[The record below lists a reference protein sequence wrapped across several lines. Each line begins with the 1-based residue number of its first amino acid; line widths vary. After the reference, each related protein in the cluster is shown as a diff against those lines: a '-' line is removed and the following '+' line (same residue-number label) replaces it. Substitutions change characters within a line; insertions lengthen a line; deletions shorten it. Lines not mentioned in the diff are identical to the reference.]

1 MRNRRR
7 VLRSLYEE
15 SSLMIRIGFALLI
28 FFYVFSPHGVQA
40 HSETKPET
48 KPETQPETRSSSP
61 YSRGDKVEALW
72 HGAWYR
78 GVIEQSYKENRY
90 KVSFYGYWH
99 SRDEIMPLER
109 IRKVPKREYPQL
121 SDMKAGDAV
130 EFMEDDH
137 WRPGVFVE
145 ARKYKALIRYA
156 DGEKTKETEV
166 YYMKLWR
173 PPVNTSKDQSP

>member
-1 MRNRRR
+1 
-7 VLRSLYEE
+7 
-15 SSLMIRIGFALLI
+15 MIKKTGFFLSIFLI
-28 FFYVFSPHGVQA
+28 IFSPLGVHA
-40 HSETKPET
+40 RTETKPET
-48 KPETQPETRSSSP
+48 KPETRPETQASSSTSS
-61 YSRGDKVEALW
+61 YSKGDKVEALW

-78 GVIEQSYKENRY
+78 GVIEQSYKEDRY

-99 SRDEIMPLER
+99 SRDEIMPSQR
-109 IRKVPKREYPQL
+109 IRKIPKREYPQL
-121 SDMKAGDAV
+121 SDMKAGEAV

-166 YYMKLWR
+166 SYMKLWK
-173 PPVNTSKDQSP
+173 PPMNTSKDQGQ